1 MNCHID
7 PLTPDRK
14 LEKLFL
20 VFGRSDKVAWLGKN
34 LELVV
39 REVRQ

>member
-1 MNCHID
+1 
-7 PLTPDRK
+7 
-14 LEKLFL
+14 L